1 MLIQWC
7 LKGISEQPG
16 GFGDPE
22 ARRVL
27 AGHGL
32 GAAWQRGAGTRGDLP
47 GDAHGA
53 LSDQA
58 LSDHV
63 NNYAAVQGNTPYL
76 SLTAGCIE
84 RDPHTLS
91 AVTHSAMN
99 TALSFATRNGTVA
112 GYVFRLWVL
121 VAPKPAPELP
131 GFAEEVRSLL
141 LFDHLTLFHD
151 EGEIAAKLFV
161 PARQIES
168 FTKYDANLNPIGAAV
183 LNGDFVPPERINN
196 VRDLR

>member
-7 LKGISEQPG
+7 LKGIAERP
-16 GFGDPE
+16 GFGDAE
-22 ARRVL
+22 ARAVL
-27 AGHGL
+27 AGTGL
-32 GAAWQRGAGTRGDLP
+32 GAAWVGGSGGTRADLAA
-47 GDAHGA
+47 DTHGA
-53 LSDQA
+53 LSDAA

-63 NNYAAVQGNTPYL
+63 NNYASVAAATPYL
-76 SLTAGCIE
+76 SLTAGCVE

-91 AVTHSAMN
+91 PVTHSAMN
-99 TALSFATRNGTVA
+99 AALTFATRNGTVA

-141 LFDHLTLFHD
+141 LFDHFTIFHE

-161 PARQIES
+161 PARQVEWVARFEPDLS
-168 FTKYDANLNPIGAAV
+168 EAWRDPNP
-183 LNGDFVPPERINN
+183 DFVPPERISN
-196 VRDLR
+196 VRELR